1 MFKTKSTLN
10 YVIVFSAI
18 IGLAFVIGCG
28 SSQEKQAMSDFLQQY
43 NQEVDD
49 YSAAG
54 NGKKAEMQGKLDS
67 YKSKWSDMKMDLGGH
82 VTPQALN
89 ELDEE
94 YEKIKKKYASLAHKS

>member
-28 SSQEKQAMSDFLQQY
+28 SSQDKQMMSDFLQQY
-43 NQEVDD
+43 NQEVDE
-49 YSAAG
+49 YSALD
-54 NGKKAEMQGKLDS
+54 NGKKAEMDETLDS
-67 YKSKWSDMKMDLGGH
+67 YKSKWSDMKMELGGD

-89 ELDEE
+89 ELDKE
-94 YEKIKKKYASLAHKS
+94 YKKITKKYTSLAGKS